1 MNPSRIHISS
11 AGNNPTT
18 RTGETSN
25 VTENRTMIKRIPATI
40 HGQKVDVIQEDYIG
54 GKQARIDFKVVKR
67 GQPTHSKE
75 VYRGGRL
82 KGEEYISNN
91 IFTLT
96 VYSLRKSESNAISL
110 GV

>member
-1 MNPSRIHISS
+1 MQKSVDTNESLAYTYLVS
-11 AGNNPTT
+11 GNKPNDKPTKIMT
-18 RTGETSN
+18 
-25 VTENRTMIKRIPATI
+25 KRVPATI
-40 HGQKVDVIQEDYIG
+40 HGQKVDVIQENYIG

-91 IFTLT
+91 VFTVT
-96 VYSLRKSESNAISL
+96 VYSLRKSECKAISL
-110 GV
+110 DI